1 MKKRIYGFL
10 CTVIAV
16 FVMMP
21 AAFAQDDVTDVIG
34 AVDGEIAVVM
44 AEIAEN
50 GEDIIG
56 VIGGKDGPT
65 IINVTDAEG
74 NSKTYTVDDNND
86 GTEKSETGA
95 VTETDKEE
103 ASGPDTGIET
113 TGASSEEEQ
122 ETEVLFA
129 QNDPFIIRLYGGGIL
144 NMIPMNGGAMNVII
158 TVAMYILCALIAYAL
173 GSLNFG
179 IIISKLIYKD
189 DIRKYGSGNAGTT
202 NMLRTYGK
210 GAAIGT
216 ILGDAL
222 KVVVAI
228 LIGNCIVG
236 ALFGGGYIA
245 GFFAVLGHVY
255 PIYYKFKGGKGVVAS
270 AITILMLDWRVFLVV
285 LGVFILVV
293 ALWRY
298 ISLGSILSAA
308 VYPMITYAAAISS
321 GRPAGIDFI
330 FALVL
335 AIFVIVLH
343 RTNIQR
349 LLDGKENKLSF
360 KKKDKKP
367 ADMGN
372 NK

>member
-1 MKKRIYGFL
+1 M
-10 CTVIAV
+10 TVMLV
-16 FVMMP
+16 PSVL
-21 AAFAQDDVTDVIG
+21 AQGDIG
-34 AVDGEIAVVM
+34 
-44 AEIAEN
+44 
-50 GEDIIG
+50 IIG
-56 VIGGKDGPT
+56 GADGPT
-65 IINVTDAEG
+65 AIFVSDGNG
-74 NSKTYTVDDNND
+74 NSDTIVIDNND
-86 GTEKSETGA
+86 
-95 VTETDKEE
+95 
-103 ASGPDTGIET
+103 ASGSGGIT
-113 TGASSEEEQ
+113 EE
-122 ETEVLFA
+122 
-129 QNDPFIIRLYGGGIL
+129 DPFLVKLYAGGIL
-144 NMIPMNGGAMNVII
+144 NIIGNSTVNIPMTI
-158 TVAMYILCALIAYAL
+158 AMYILCALIAYAL

-228 LIGNCIVG
+228 VIGNCLVG
-236 ALFGGGYIA
+236 SLLYGGYVA

-270 AITILMLDWRVFLVV
+270 AITILMLDWRIFLIVF
-285 LGVFILVV
+285 GVFVIVV
-293 ALWRY
+293 AIWRY

-308 VYPMITYAAAISS
+308 IYPLIVYASAVSS
-321 GRPAGIDFI
+321 GKYPGLDFV

-335 AIFVIVLH
+335 AAFVIILH

-360 KKKDKKP
+360 KKTDKKS
-367 ADMGN
+367 AQ
-372 NK
+372 

>member
-1 MKKRIYGFL
+1 MKRTNKRAILIISLVL
-10 CTVIAV
+10 CITAV
-16 FVMMP
+16 FSL
-21 AAFAQDDVTDVIG
+21 ASCASEKSGIG
-34 AVDGEIAVVM
+34 
-44 AEIAEN
+44 
-50 GEDIIG
+50 IIG
-56 VIGGKDGPT
+56 GADGPT
-65 IINVTDAEG
+65 AITVTDGFG
-74 NSKTYTVDDNND
+74 NSANYTIDENGNNMSD
-86 GTEKSETGA
+86 GSA
-95 VTETDKEE
+95 MSVVNEE
-103 ASGPDTGIET
+103 NGLPTAS
-113 TGASSEEEQ
+113 
-122 ETEVLFA
+122 
-129 QNDPFIIRLYGGGIL
+129 DPFILRLYGGGIL
-144 NMIPMNGGAMNVII
+144 NMIPMSEGAMNVVI
-158 TVAMYILCALIAYAL
+158 TLSMYILCALIAYAL
-173 GSLNFG
+173 GSLNFA
-179 IIISKLIYKD
+179 IVISKLFFHD

-210 GAAIGT
+210 GAALGT

-222 KVVVAI
+222 KVVFAI

-285 LGVFILVV
+285 LSVFIVVV
-293 ALWRY
+293 AIWRY

-308 VYPMITYAAAISS
+308 VYPMITYAAAVSS

-335 AIFVIVLH
+335 ALFVIILH

-367 ADMGN
+367 AATGDD
-372 NK
+372 K

>member
-1 MKKRIYGFL
+1 MRDIEKGNNMKKTSKRAAFILSFIL
-10 CTVIAV
+10 FVTAV
-16 FVMMP
+16 FTLFSC
-21 AAFAQDDVTDVIG
+21 ASEKNSIG
-34 AVDGEIAVVM
+34 
-44 AEIAEN
+44 
-50 GEDIIG
+50 IIG
-56 VIGGKDGPT
+56 GADGPT
-65 IINVTDAEG
+65 AITVTDGFGNTQSYISDEDGNGITSAPEELISEG
-74 NSKTYTVDDNND
+74 
-86 GTEKSETGA
+86 
-95 VTETDKEE
+95 
-103 ASGPDTGIET
+103 
-113 TGASSEEEQ
+113 
-122 ETEVLFA
+122 ETELLV
-129 QNDPFIIRLYGGGIL
+129 NDTDPFIIRLYGGGIL

-285 LGVFILVV
+285 LGVFIVVV
-293 ALWRY
+293 AIWRY

-308 VYPMITYAAAISS
+308 IYPMIIYAAAISS

-367 ADMGN
+367 ADAGN